1 MSLPNALPPG
11 ALLEV
16 VGPSR
21 LIQEPTAPSRAWSH
35 SKASLPSRIA
45 VIGKAS
51 YERHGDVDDVVFPC
65 G

>member
-11 ALLEV
+11 AL
-16 VGPSR
+16 GPSR